1 MYTRKFIIEAFLLVS
16 IPIHLCKRLKMCRR
30 ESYLNI
36 LDSFL
41 LACPLHLLIAKDLT
55 AKAEKQE
62 RARILFARQLVRDL
76 QGP

>member
-1 MYTRKFIIEAFLLVS
+1 MYTKKFIIGTFLLVDIS
-16 IPIHLCKRLKMCRR
+16 IYLYKRIKTHRR

-41 LACPLHLLIAKDLT
+41 LAYPLHLLVAKYLT
-55 AKAEKQE
+55 TKAERQE
-62 RARILFARQLVRDL
+62 RARVIFARQLVRDL